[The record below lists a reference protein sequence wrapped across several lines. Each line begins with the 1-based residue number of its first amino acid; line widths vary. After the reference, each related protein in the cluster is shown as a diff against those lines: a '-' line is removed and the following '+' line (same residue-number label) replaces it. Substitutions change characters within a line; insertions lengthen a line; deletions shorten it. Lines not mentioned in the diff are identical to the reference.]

1 MQGVRSINSVC
12 FVRFFCTIFRFML
25 EWGWNVHAETYYS
38 RAQVGQKRKPVFRLV
53 VNVLDVVDVA
63 VRVERSGVTCLP
75 KNYYLPLISC
85 VSRLI

>member
-1 MQGVRSINSVC
+1 M
-12 FVRFFCTIFRFML
+12 
-25 EWGWNVHAETYYS
+25 HAETYYS
-38 RAQVGQKRKPVFRLV
+38 SAKVGQKREPVFRLV
-53 VNVLDVVDVA
+53 VDVVDVVDVVA